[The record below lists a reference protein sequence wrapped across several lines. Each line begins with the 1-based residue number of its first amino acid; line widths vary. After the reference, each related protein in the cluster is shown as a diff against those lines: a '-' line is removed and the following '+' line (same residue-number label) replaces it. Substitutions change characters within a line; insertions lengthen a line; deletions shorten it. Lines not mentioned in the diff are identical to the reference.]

1 MDNEVTMEGLID
13 MMKGKL
19 REFDIIWSQFEK
31 VIYIYYYFN
40 RIYLLVGLFNSVD
53 DN

>member
-31 VIYIYYYFN
+31 VIN
-40 RIYLLVGLFNSVD
+40 QYLSF
-53 DN
+53 